1 MSCRVVLLLSL
12 LAAAPAAA
20 QRPGGQTTVR
30 GEYMPPSVASIPRA
44 VVGIVV
50 NTEGDADERT
60 GYPITAITP
69 GSPADR
75 AGLRLG
81 DYVTQ
86 VNGQPLTSPAV
97 QLWLLQS
104 RLSPDD
110 TIAIQYRRG
119 DSRRTVHLVPMV
131 INQPSLTWAVTEL
144 HRAEPELPRGFGD
157 ISESWERPS
166 VAVRLVNPR
175 SVLGQL
181 ELAPLNDDLGRYFGT
196 SDGVLVISAPDESSL
211 GLRGGDVVLR
221 VGDRRP
227 DSPSNLIRIL
237 RTYAPDD
244 SIRFE
249 VLRLHRHRVV
259 VGQVR

>member
-1 MSCRVVLLLSL
+1 MSCRTVLLITLI
-12 LAAAPAAA
+12 AAVPAAA
-20 QRPGGQTTVR
+20 QQPAAQTMVR
-30 GEYMPPSVASIPRA
+30 GEYPSPAIASIPRA

-50 NTEGDADERT
+50 NTDVDTDDQR

-75 AGLRLG
+75 AGLRPG

-119 DSRRTVHLVPMV
+119 DSRRTVHLVPTV
-131 INQPSLTWAVTEL
+131 VNQPSTMWAVTEL
-144 HRAEPELPRGFGD
+144 HRAESRLPRDRTGMP
-157 ISESWERPS
+157 ESWEGPS
-166 VAVRLVNPR
+166 FAIQLINPR
-175 SVLGQL
+175 SPLAQL

-196 SDGVLVISAPDESSL
+196 SDGVLVINVPDQSSL
-211 GLRGGDVVLR
+211 GLLGGDVVLK
-221 VGDRRP
+221 VDGRRP

-249 VLRLHRHRVV
+249 IVRLHKHRIV
-259 VGQVR
+259 VGQIR

>member
-1 MSCRVVLLLSL
+1 MSCRTVLLLSL

-30 GEYMPPSVASIPRA
+30 GEYIQPSIAPIPRA

-50 NTEGDADERT
+50 NTEDDADERT

-75 AGLRLG
+75 AGLRPG

-104 RLSPDD
+104 RLTPDD

-131 INQPSLTWAVTEL
+131 VNQPSLSWAVTDL
-144 HRAEPELPRGFGD
+144 HRAETRVPRELSSIP
-157 ISESWERPS
+157 ESWAQPS
-166 VAVRLVNPR
+166 LEVRLVNPR
-175 SVLGQL
+175 SALAQL
-181 ELAPLNDDLGRYFGT
+181 ELAPLNEDLGRYFGT
-196 SDGVLVISAPDESSL
+196 SDGVLVISVPDESSL

-221 VGDRRP
+221 VGGRRP

-249 VLRLHRHRVV
+249 VLRLRRHQVV

>member
-1 MSCRVVLLLSL
+1 
-12 LAAAPAAA
+12 
-20 QRPGGQTTVR
+20 
-30 GEYMPPSVASIPRA
+30 
-44 VVGIVV
+44 
-50 NTEGDADERT
+50 
-60 GYPITAITP
+60 
-69 GSPADR
+69 
-75 AGLRLG
+75 
-81 DYVTQ
+81 VTQ

-104 RLSPDD
+104 RLTPDD

-131 INQPSLTWAVTEL
+131 VNQPSLSWAVTDL
-144 HRAEPELPRGFGD
+144 HRAETRVPRELSSIP
-157 ISESWERPS
+157 ESWAQPS
-166 VAVRLVNPR
+166 LEVRLVNPR
-175 SVLGQL
+175 SALAQL
-181 ELAPLNDDLGRYFGT
+181 ELAPLNEDLGRYFGT
-196 SDGVLVISAPDESSL
+196 SDGVLVISVPDESSL

-221 VGDRRP
+221 VGGRRP

-249 VLRLHRHRVV
+249 VLRLRRHQVV